1 MAVAL
6 GGAGLGPFV
15 RGGADDGGGLGLHEQ
30 LQHGLQR
37 RAHQV
42 HTVAGA
48 QCLRQLE
55 QGRLGQGHHVV
66 LLYESLGRF
75 SQSLTR

>member
-30 LQHGLQR
+30 HLHRLQR
-37 RAHQV
+37 RAHQIDA
-42 HTVAGA
+42 VAGA
-48 QCLRQLE
+48 QRLRQLE
-55 QGRLGQGHHVV
+55 QGRLG
-66 LLYESLGRF
+66 LLHE
-75 SQSLTR
+75 